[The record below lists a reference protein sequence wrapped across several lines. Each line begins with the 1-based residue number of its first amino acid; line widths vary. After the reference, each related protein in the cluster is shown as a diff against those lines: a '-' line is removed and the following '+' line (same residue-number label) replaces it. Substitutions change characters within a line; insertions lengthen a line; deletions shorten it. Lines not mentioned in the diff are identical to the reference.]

1 MLIDPDYPV
10 ILINILEINDLKLTS
25 PDNISSKY

>member
-1 MLIDPDYPV
+1 MLIKPDYPV

-25 PDNISSKY
+25 PDNISNKY

>member
-10 ILINILEINDLKLTS
+10 ILINILEINGLKLTS